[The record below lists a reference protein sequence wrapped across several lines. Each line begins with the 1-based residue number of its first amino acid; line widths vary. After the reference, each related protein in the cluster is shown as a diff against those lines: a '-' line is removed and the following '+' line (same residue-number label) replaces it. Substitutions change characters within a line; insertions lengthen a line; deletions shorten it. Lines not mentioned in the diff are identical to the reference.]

1 MTSGLGLTPATHDG
15 WIAGVDEAGRGPL
28 AGPVVAAAVVLDAEA
43 IPSGLQDSKRLSA
56 SRRETLAQE
65 IRQRAVAF
73 SVVSYSAERI
83 DEANIL
89 ACTMSAMAEAVS
101 NLDTVPVEVRVDGNR
116 LPAEGDRIEAMW
128 AAIVGGDARDASIA
142 AASILAKTARD
153 ATMIEF
159 DRKWPRYGFAQHKG
173 YGTKAHLAAL
183 EKYGPCEI
191 HRTSFAPVRRALAQR
206 VQR

>member
-1 MTSGLGLTPATHDG
+1 MTSGLGLIPATHDG

-43 IPSGLQDSKRLSA
+43 LPSGLQDSKRRSA

-142 AASILAKTARD
+142 AASILAKTARE

-159 DRKWPRYGFAQHKG
+159 DRKWPRYGFAQH
-173 YGTKAHLAAL
+173 
-183 EKYGPCEI
+183 
-191 HRTSFAPVRRALAQR
+191 
-206 VQR
+206 